1 MAKQQQLEIVKDVHE
16 DDVQGTFSKAMASHK
31 GRDRTYSKI
40 SERFCWYSIYKD
52 DESFL
57 KSCENCQK
65 QVDLKLKMNIKLHN
79 IRAVGSF
86 FIGWG
91 EGCCVNMLA
100 TMFGRRR
107 QIKKTLAK
115 AP

>member
-31 GRDRTYSKI
+31 GRDSTYSKI

-86 FIGWG
+86 FIGGGGLLSKYVGYHVWLTTT
-91 EGCCVNMLA
+91 N
-100 TMFGRRR
+100 
-107 QIKKTLAK
+107 KKNTG
-115 AP
+115 